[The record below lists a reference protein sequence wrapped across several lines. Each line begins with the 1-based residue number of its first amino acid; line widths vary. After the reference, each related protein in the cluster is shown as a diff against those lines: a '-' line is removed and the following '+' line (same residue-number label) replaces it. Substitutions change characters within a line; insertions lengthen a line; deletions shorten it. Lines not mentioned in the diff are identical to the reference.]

1 VSPRGAGDDV
11 AFPGVG
17 VLAPPTPTPPVDTR
31 IVELGVPC
39 SGECGGE
46 LKLPGEDASLASMTR
61 NTEDQPNSKRRLEAG
76 ENKQYQKERAE
87 GEEV

>member
-39 SGECGGE
+39 SGD
-46 LKLPGEDASLASMTR
+46 EDASLASMTR